1 MSAASNEKARLLR
14 MMEVETLIRRCRDHV
29 ALEKQSSTSPQNFA
43 WREKVAQWFYD
54 VAGHLNESREVAY
67 VAINILD
74 RYISVNTSHDTMDKD
89 DYELAAITALFLAV
103 RVAGSTILE
112 VPDLLQMS
120 RVGVQVKDILSKGK
134 NMLQSLTWEHRLI
147 TPADFVMAMI
157 SNLRPSID
165 SSTAISILESAIFL
179 VELSVCDQYFIGT
192 APSKIAFA
200 STLNAI
206 KEHGICDAASS
217 QFLER
222 VQEETGLDA
231 SSSEIKAMS
240 ARLRV
245 VYCQSEENLQ
255 TTRPNVIADDLEFTQ
270 INDISRPYGAR
281 VVFYETLYP
290 SVAVTLPE
298 SDASLVRSISPF
310 QHESTSKRAR
320 FN

>member
-14 MMEVETLIRRCRDHV
+14 MMEVEALIRRCRDHV
-29 ALEKQSSTSPQNFA
+29 ALENRRSTSPQNFA
-43 WREKVAQWFYD
+43 WREKVAQWFYVVVD
-54 VAGHLNESREVAY
+54 HLKESREVPY

-74 RYISVNTSHDTMDKD
+74 RYISVNPSHDAMDKD
-89 DYELAAITALFLAV
+89 DYELAAITALFIAV

-120 RVGVQVKDILSKGK
+120 RGGVQVKDILSKGK

-157 SNLRPSID
+157 SHLRPSID
-165 SSTAISILESAIFL
+165 SSSALSILESAIFL
-179 VELSVCDQYFIGT
+179 AELSVCDQYFIGT

-206 KEHGICDAASS
+206 KEYGICDAASS
-217 QFLER
+217 SQFLKR
-222 VQEETGLDA
+222 VQEETGLNA
-231 SSSEIKAMS
+231 STSEIKAMS

-255 TTRPNVIADDLEFTQ
+255 TTRPNVIADDLE
-270 INDISRPYGAR
+270 SYG
-281 VVFYETLYP
+281 
-290 SVAVTLPE
+290 
-298 SDASLVRSISPF
+298 SIGAY
-310 QHESTSKRAR
+310 R
-320 FN
+320 